1 MDTLRKKRK
10 LVLKQQNGY
19 LHAGFGGS
27 AWKLELGISYA
38 DADVLCHREMWIKK
52 QT

>member
-1 MDTLRKKRK
+1 MDTMRKERE
-10 LVLKQQNGY
+10 LDLKQQNGY

-27 AWKLELGISYA
+27 TELGISNA
-38 DADVLCHREMWIKK
+38 DADVLCQREMWIIK